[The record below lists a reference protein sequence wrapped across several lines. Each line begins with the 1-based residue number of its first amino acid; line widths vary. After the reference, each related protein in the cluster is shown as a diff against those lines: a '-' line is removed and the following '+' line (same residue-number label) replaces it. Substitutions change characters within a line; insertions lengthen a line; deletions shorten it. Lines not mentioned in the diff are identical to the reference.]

1 MSEKKYIVKINDD
14 YTIKLPPL
22 LLEELDVK
30 PGMYATIIREGDM
43 LVVKFKAKR
52 TSYRVGKDIT
62 VEEME
67 KSVEEMLD
75 EMVNV

>member
-14 YTIKLPPL
+14 YTIKLPSEL
-22 LLEELDVK
+22 LNELGVR
-30 PGMYATIIREGDM
+30 PGMYVTLIREGDM
-43 LVVKFKAKR
+43 LVVKFKPKR
-52 TSYRVGKDIT
+52 TSYRLGRDIT

-67 KSVEEMLD
+67 KTVEEMLD